1 MALALS
7 VFPDDP
13 RFNKK
18 AVKQRK
24 VPLASM
30 LTLHP
35 YYFPEEL
42 FTDKDKR

>member
-1 MALALS
+1 VLL
-7 VFPDDP
+7 PC

-18 AVKQRK
+18 SVKQRK
-24 VPLASM
+24 PPLASL